1 MLHNFGG
8 TRGLYGNLS
17 RIATGPLADHA
28 VTGSTMNG
36 IGITMEAIEQNPIM
50 YELMLEMGW
59 RKYLLLSKS
68 SLSDVHT

>member
-1 MLHNFGG
+1 MIILDLDSENRPVWQRSESYYGKTFVWCMLHNFGG

-36 IGITMEAIEQNPIM
+36 IGITMVGQ
-50 YELMLEMGW
+50 YQ
-59 RKYLLLSKS
+59 
-68 SLSDVHT
+68 H